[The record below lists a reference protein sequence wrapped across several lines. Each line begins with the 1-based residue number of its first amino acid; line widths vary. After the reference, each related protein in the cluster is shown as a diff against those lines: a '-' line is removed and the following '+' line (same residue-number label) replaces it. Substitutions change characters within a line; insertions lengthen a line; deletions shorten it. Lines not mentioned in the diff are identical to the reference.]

1 MGIKQRKEREKE
13 IRKESIIDAAE
24 QVIQRRGFDSATMDE
39 IAENAELG
47 KGTLYLYF
55 KNKSSIYLA
64 VCNKGSKILNGR
76 MAKVLTSDLPG
87 LTLIRKLGETYLEFI
102 RENPIYF
109 NAFTYYESLLDQG
122 LLEESPIAEEC
133 EEHTKEAM
141 AYIVRSLQIG
151 MQDGSIDN
159 SYNPKELGVIIWGA
173 SKGLVHMAH
182 IKNKGRQYKMLE
194 DVEFSLESLIGN
206 FIELIG
212 SGIASK
218 KMTDSQNIETS
229 M

>member
-24 QVIQRRGFDSATMDE
+24 QVIHDRGFDNATMDE
-39 IAENAELG
+39 IAEKAELG

-64 VCNKGSKILNGR
+64 VCNRGSKILNGR
-76 MAKVLTSDLPG
+76 MAKVLTLDLPG
-87 LTLIRKLGETYLEFI
+87 LNLIRKLGETYLEFI

-109 NAFTYYESLLDQG
+109 NAFSYYESLLDQG
-122 LLEESPIAEEC
+122 LLEESPIAEKC
-133 EEHTKEAM
+133 EEHAKEAM

-151 MQDGSIDN
+151 MQDGSIDH
-159 SYNPKELGVIIWGA
+159 SYDPKELGIIIWGA
-173 SKGLVHMAH
+173 SKGVVHMVH
-182 IKNKGRQYKMLE
+182 VKNKGQQYKMLE

-218 KMTDSQNIETS
+218 K
-229 M
+229 